1 MPRYEI
7 TSPDGRKFEVTAPEG
22 ATQESILSY
31 AQQQFGQLPPT
42 PETTLGGQAKEF
54 AKGIPSGAIGLLQS
68 AATGASAMLPEDYEK
83 AAREKIEEYGSA
95 AKAPFAPEAGYADTI
110 PRKFGEALGSTLPFF
125 ALGPA
130 GVAGRA
136 GALGLGVGA
145 GAGEARVRA
154 EQEGGMEQRGTATAL
169 GAATGAT
176 EVMPVFAFLNR
187 LKATD
192 PKMAMGLL
200 DYVKRAFVTG
210 GQEGAQE
217 AAAALAQNLIAKG
230 LYKPEQALVEGV
242 GEEAAYGAGVGAL
255 IQGIT
260 DMALGG
266 RRVKGTTTAQTEV
279 DPEAFQSAA
288 VDYAQQDEMYPGD
301 KETGAAKYGE
311 QILADKKAQL
321 RPEVDPELAQE
332 LSSLRDHYDVM
343 QRQYESLDEQYKRSY
358 DKEESDAI
366 LEAKDKL
373 EPEQKALAKRIKAL
387 QRKVGPEGARP
398 TTPKGQM
405 GLFDEP
411 AESVAEIKQ
420 PEPDVAEIKQ
430 EPSTI
435 VDEPYL
441 RRLGIKPHIA
451 VAKRILG
458 KDLSNPADAA
468 IVGQNLDEHTQN
480 TKSDVVRSS
489 ILEELQRPEF
499 QGAPDGQTI
508 SDETST
514 KPIVSPTDG
523 GVPVSGESI
532 VPTPSSVEA
541 PNVPGVVS
549 GAGPA
554 GVSNVGKGT
563 YPGTLGTDIIA
574 AVAAGKKA
582 KVAEEEAKASRRSG
596 VGEKTAID
604 PNAVVNII
612 KEGKEPP
619 GAKYVQT
626 PEDKAEIAEY
636 SRNVTGHPEQ
646 MLSTY
651 HESAGSI
658 SRGLNF
664 LAGDIGLKL
673 NPKVAKAA
681 YKALTPDQ
689 QADVTAQAG
698 KVKAASERG
707 DRYLH
712 DFNLSQGTRKQ
723 YEARLKEDLADLK
736 TARDEAKA
744 TREARDKAEAEAKEE
759 AAQAKET
766 PAEKRARVAFETGA
780 PQEAPAKKA
789 PAGKKVGAKKTAVPE
804 QPFTPK
810 SKEEKEAQELAG
822 EENPDEY
829 EGEKYRTAPKGTLG
843 SSVDAVKEVV
853 ATMSSKWANA
863 PKINV
868 VQSVDQLPK
877 ALQDR
882 VAKDEANPKGIFDP
896 KTNTV
901 YLIADNITDARDAAI
916 TVAHESLGHYGLR
929 AILGSAYAKTMNRI
943 YDTNPTVR
951 KAADVKMKEGLDKA
965 TAVEEVLADMQG
977 DRAVQ
982 SVWSQLK
989 SLVRQFLQRVG
1000 VTQPT
1005 DKEVDDLLDRAKAFV
1020 VDGGQRAAGRVK
1032 PTSMGV
1038 KYSAS
1043 DYGRRDWTKED
1054 ERNAIR
1060 KYPAEI
1066 KRIGDSFIKNKMGSG
1081 YGDYNRMSGRQESAV
1096 DRVLTGVEKRVAAS
1110 GLLTRFEVAETV
1122 RSLRDAARMS
1132 MLKLEREVRDESGYG
1147 IGDIPSTRQLAEPW
1161 EKAKKEGEFIS
1172 PYLREKAK
1180 DEGEAGDNIVYSKA
1194 EPKLTAAGEKAKK
1207 LVEAMKGIANEK
1219 PKQVQMSTMKKVGA
1233 FFMDPAYRGG
1243 LERAFRVQVVSKTAS
1258 VEDKLRTKFNGAIRD
1273 SLGEVRP
1280 DLFAYQAEHSDNIAV
1295 QVMKFG
1301 KLVLTKGLGWE
1312 AKEGKT
1318 SLQGVIDRVKSLG
1331 VKLGDQELAFKM
1343 ANDAFIAKRADAL
1356 RGKGIIDEALIP
1368 DAAKTAAGL
1377 KAFKEF
1383 PELEQAFTEWTDYK
1397 NGLVDAMVD
1406 GGRITPQQAK
1416 VWKEGIS
1423 YVPWNRLKDY
1433 EEQAANS
1440 PQGHFKGLVNLRG
1453 LKPLK
1458 GGEEEINNIF
1468 DNMVG
1473 LSFWMT
1479 NSAMRNHAALKITD
1493 AFLDNELGVRKVRQD
1508 QSGVDPNKVV
1518 TIYRDGIP
1526 ESYEYEDPLDVYAFK
1541 GIESLGGPFLTAFT
1555 KMSNFLRKATT
1566 ATPQFAISQLFQ
1578 DSYRAVAFSGVNNPF
1593 SVPAKVIR
1601 GFIKEMG
1608 DDPLTKWINSLGIAG
1623 AVDLMPGRAQE
1634 SIEKA
1639 FGIKQYTT
1647 MDKILSKMESF
1658 SIASDT
1664 ALRKAVFQQTLDET
1678 KSKEFPE
1685 GDVLLARFR
1694 AQEIIN
1700 FKRQGASKVVGVL
1713 RQMVPFMN
1721 AYIQGMDVL
1730 YRTMTGRGIAAKE
1743 RQVAFG
1749 MFLQAGTKLAALSTI
1764 YAMLVSGDDEYEG
1777 LRDYDKNKHFIFPGT
1792 GMKMPVAPEVGLLFK
1807 VIPERLYGYLISQS
1821 TDRPKDAT
1829 ELRKAIANAAFD
1841 ALSGPNLTPQAVKPI
1856 LEVYMNHSF
1865 FTNAPVVGRGME
1877 YMAPNMQF
1885 TDATAELAKLLSN
1898 TAEQAGVELS
1908 PMKLE
1913 YLFRGF
1919 TGIAGGAL
1927 LDISNSMFGDRP
1939 DKRLYEQPFAK
1950 TFMYDKVPG
1959 GYKEGYYAFRESVN
1973 EVTTT
1978 VNALKAAG
1986 RAEELV
1992 DYLEGDQKLTLY
2004 ALRSTINKV
2013 DDQLGDIRKFKK
2025 IIAADPNMSGKDKK
2039 DAIEELEEAEN
2050 DMVKAYN
2057 IPYLRKRIAE
2067 M

>member
-1 MPRYEI
+1 MSDLRLWYEALERADAAGNEADAREIANYIRGANAQAAPTPTPMP
-7 TSPDGRKFEVTAPEG
+7 T
-22 ATQESILSY
+22 
-31 AQQQFGQLPPT
+31 PT

-95 AKAPFAPEAGYADTI
+95 AKAPFAPDAGYADTI
-110 PRKFGEALGSTLPFF
+110 PRKFGEALGSAAPFF
-125 ALGPA
+125 ALGPFGLA
-130 GVAGRA
+130 GKAA
-136 GALGLGVGA
+136 ATGLGVGA
-145 GAGEARVRA
+145 GAGEARLRA
-154 EQEGGMEQRGTATAL
+154 EQEGGMEQRG
-169 GAATGAT
+169 AATGMGAVVGVT

-311 QILADKKAQL
+311 QILAGKEAQL

-523 GVPVSGESI
+523 GVPVSEESI
-532 VPTPSSVEA
+532 IPTPSSVEA
-541 PNVPGVVS
+541 PNIPGVV
-549 GAGPA
+549 GGTGPA
-554 GVSNVGKGT
+554 RVSNVGKGT

-574 AVAAGKKA
+574 AVDAGEKA
-582 KVAEEEAKASRRSG
+582 KVAEEEAKANRRSG

-604 PNAVVNII
+604 PNAVVNTI

-636 SRNVTGHPEQ
+636 SRNVTSHPEQ

-664 LAGDIGLKL
+664 LAGDIGLGL

-689 QADVTAQAG
+689 QADVTAQAS
-698 KVKAASERG
+698 KIKAASERG

-744 TREARDKAEAEAKEE
+744 TREARDKAEAEAKEA
-759 AAQAKET
+759 AAQVKET

-829 EGEKYRTAPKGTLG
+829 EYTSKGEPLFSLSNITRAEAESLAVSPIVKVNALYKLKKARKLKEANKINDAQFEGQISDVISLLEQAKERGRYKGKVRGPNWIRAKLRTGVHNGTISDGEARFVEWLLDQNPNLAHDLAIRITTKEGNGVAGQYNMYGRLMTLFASNMDEGTAVHEILHHTERMMPEDVQEGIKKEWAAAWTKAYKNATPEVQAALDDMLLAIAGDTKAKERTMQAFQNGTLDKDTHYQLFG
-843 SSVDAVKEVV
+843 PSEYWAVNGARILADRNQAGGWVKKARQWLKEL
-853 ATMSSKWANA
+853 
-863 PKINV
+863 
-868 VQSVDQLPK
+868 VQ
-877 ALQDR
+877 
-882 VAKDEANPKGIFDP
+882 NIKGI
-896 KTNTV
+896 
-901 YLIADNITDARDAAI
+901 L
-916 TVAHESLGHYGLR
+916 GLR
-929 AILGSAYAKTMNRI
+929 SDAPILKAIS
-943 YDTNPTVR
+943 
-951 KAADVKMKEGLDKA
+951 
-965 TAVEEVLADMQG
+965 
-977 DRAVQ
+977 
-982 SVWSQLK
+982 
-989 SLVRQFLQRVG
+989 SLL
-1000 VTQPT
+1000 
-1005 DKEVDDLLDRAKAFV
+1005 
-1020 VDGGQRAAGRVK
+1020 
-1032 PTSMGV
+1032 
-1038 KYSAS
+1038 
-1043 DYGRRDWTKED
+1043 
-1054 ERNAIR
+1054 
-1060 KYPAEI
+1060 
-1066 KRIGDSFIKNKMGSG
+1066 
-1081 YGDYNRMSGRQESAV
+1081 ES
-1096 DRVLTGVEKRVAAS
+1096 S
-1110 GLLTRFEVAETV
+1110 
-1122 RSLRDAARMS
+1122 
-1132 MLKLEREVRDESGYG
+1132 
-1147 IGDIPSTRQLAEPW
+1147 
-1161 EKAKKEGEFIS
+1161 GEFVS
-1172 PYLREKAK
+1172 KKGLTQAVT
-1180 DEGEAGDNIVYSKA
+1180 NYSLNKA

-1207 LVEAMKGIANEK
+1207 LVEDMKGISNEK
-1219 PKQVQMSTMKKVGA
+1219 SKQPQMSTMKKVGA

-1258 VEDKLRTKFNGAIRD
+1258 VEDKFRTLFNGAIRD

-1318 SLQGVIDRVKSLG
+1318 SLQGVIDRVKNLG
-1331 VKLGDQELAFKM
+1331 VKLGNQELAFKL
-1343 ANDAFIAKRADAL
+1343 ANDAFIAKRANDL

-1383 PELEQAFTEWTDYK
+1383 PELEEAFKEWTDYK

-1493 AFLDNELGVRKVRQD
+1493 AFLANDLGVRKVRQD

-1601 GFIKEMG
+1601 GFIKEAG

-1749 MFLQAGTKLAALSTI
+1749 MFLQAGTKLAAMSTI

>member
-1 MPRYEI
+1 MSDLRLWYEALERADAAGNEADAREI
-7 TSPDGRKFEVTAPEG
+7 ANYIRGANAQAAP
-22 ATQESILSY
+22 TPTP
-31 AQQQFGQLPPT
+31 LPTPT

-54 AKGIPSGAIGLLQS
+54 AKGIPSGAVGLLQS
-68 AATGASAMLPEDYEK
+68 AATGAAAMLPEDYEK

-154 EQEGGMEQRGTATAL
+154 EQEGGMEQRG
-169 GAATGAT
+169 AATGMGAVVGVT

-230 LYKPEQALVEGV
+230 LYKPEQALIEGV

-411 AESVAEIKQ
+411 AESVAEIEQ

-480 TKSDVVRSS
+480 TKSDVVRKS

-508 SDETST
+508 SDEAST

-523 GVPVSGESI
+523 GVSVSEESI
-532 VPTPSSVEA
+532 IPTPSSVEA
-541 PNVPGVVS
+541 PNIPGVV
-549 GAGPA
+549 GGTGPA
-554 GVSNVGKGT
+554 RVSNVGKGT

-574 AVAAGKKA
+574 AVDAGEKA
-582 KVAEEEAKASRRSG
+582 KVAEEEAKANRRSG

-604 PNAVVNII
+604 PDAVANLI

-636 SRNVTGHPEQ
+636 SRNVTSHPEQ

-744 TREARDKAEAEAKEE
+744 TREARDKAEAKAKEE
-759 AAQAKET
+759 AAQVKET

-789 PAGKKVGAKKTAVPE
+789 PVGKKVGAKKTAVPE
-804 QPFTPK
+804 QPWSQPDSRTPK

-989 SLVRQFLQRVG
+989 SLVRQFLQRIG

-1020 VDGGQRAAGRVK
+1020 VKGKGAEAI
-1032 PTSMGV
+1032 GV
-1038 KYSAS
+1038 AS
-1043 DYGRRDWTKED
+1043 TK
-1054 ERNAIR
+1054 
-1060 KYPAEI
+1060 
-1066 KRIGDSFIKNKMGSG
+1066 
-1081 YGDYNRMSGRQESAV
+1081 
-1096 DRVLTGVEKRVAAS
+1096 T
-1110 GLLTRFEVAETV
+1110 
-1122 RSLRDAARMS
+1122 
-1132 MLKLEREVRDESGYG
+1132 
-1147 IGDIPSTRQLAEPW
+1147 
-1161 EKAKKEGEFIS
+1161 
-1172 PYLREKAK
+1172 
-1180 DEGEAGDNIVYSKA
+1180 VYSKA

-1233 FFMDPAYRGG
+1233 FFMDPSYRVG

-1280 DLFAYQAEHSDNIAV
+1280 DLFIYQADHSDNIAV

-1312 AKEGKT
+1312 AKDGKA
-1318 SLQGVIDRVKSLG
+1318 SMQGVIDRIKALG
-1331 VKLGDQELAFKM
+1331 VKLREQNIGDQELAFTL
-1343 ANDAFIAKRADAL
+1343 ANGAFIAKRANDL
-1356 RGKGIIDEALIP
+1356 RGKGIIDDGFLP
-1368 DAAKTAAGL
+1368 DPTAVAAGL

-1383 PELEQAFTEWTDYK
+1383 PELEEAFKEWTDFK
-1397 NGLVDAMVD
+1397 NGLVDAMVE
-1406 GGRITPQQAK
+1406 GGRITPEQAK
-1416 VWKEGIS
+1416 SWKDAIG
-1423 YVPWNRLKDY
+1423 YVPWNRIKDY
-1433 EEQAANS
+1433 EAEAANS

-1453 LKPLK
+1453 IKPLK
-1458 GGEEEINNIF
+1458 GGKDEINSIF

-1479 NSAMRNHAALKITD
+1479 NSAVRNHAALKTTD
-1493 AFLDNELGVRKVRQD
+1493 AFLDNNLGVRRVRPG

-1518 TIYRDGIP
+1518 IIYRKGIP
-1526 ESYEYEDPLDVYAFK
+1526 ESYEYEDPLDLYAFK

-1555 KMSNFLRKATT
+1555 NMSNFLRKATT
-1566 ATPQFAISQLFQ
+1566 ATPQFALSQLFQ
-1578 DSYRAVAFSGVNNPF
+1578 DGGFRAILFSGVDNPF
-1593 SVPAKVIR
+1593 SLPAKVIR
-1601 GFIKEMG
+1601 GFIKEAG
-1608 DDPLTKWINSLGIAG
+1608 DDPLTKKINMLGIAG
-1623 AVDLMPGRAQE
+1623 AVDMMPGRAQE
-1634 SIEKA
+1634 TIEKA

-1721 AYIQGMDVL
+1721 AYIQGMDVM

-1743 RQVAFG
+1743 RNVAFG
-1749 MFLQAGTKLAALSTI
+1749 MFLQAGTKLAAMSTI

-1986 RAEELV
+1986 RADELV

-2013 DDQLGDIRKFKK
+2013 DDQLGDIRNFKK

-2057 IPYLRKRIAE
+2057 IPYLRKRIAG